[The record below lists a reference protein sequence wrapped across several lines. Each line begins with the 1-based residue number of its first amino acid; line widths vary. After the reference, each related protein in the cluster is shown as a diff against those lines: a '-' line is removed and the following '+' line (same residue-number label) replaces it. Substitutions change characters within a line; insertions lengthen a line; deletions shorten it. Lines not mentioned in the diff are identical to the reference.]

1 MEGIILA
8 LGLLLVLTYLW
19 IMSLFKKRDATLEA
33 LDTIDSYVL
42 AQINLLLKLQ
52 GSAILSIEE
61 DVNVSIVAI
70 SNDLKANYDKLDLKS
85 VERHFSDMANFGL
98 LTQSILRDIAQN
110 NPLVQE
116 TALLQGIQTYQ
127 DLAESIK
134 DAYQYYNVVVSE
146 FNTAVNVFPGVIIA
160 YVLRVKSLPL
170 YPIKL
175 DVSRG

>member
-8 LGLLLVLTYLW
+8 LGILLVITYLW

-42 AQINLLLKLQ
+42 AQINLLLKWQ
-52 GSAILSIEE
+52 GSAILLMEE
-61 DVNVSIVAI
+61 EVKAALADIA
-70 SNDLKANYDKLDLKS
+70 NDLKVDYDKLNWKS
-85 VERHFSDMANFGL
+85 VERHFADMLHFEQ
-98 LTQSILRDIAQN
+98 LTQSALKEMVQN
-110 NPLVQE
+110 SPLVQE
-116 TALLQGIQTYQ
+116 TELLRGVQTYQ

-146 FNTAVNVFPGVIIA
+146 FNTAVNAFPGVIIA
-160 YVLRVKSLPL
+160 YLLRVKSLPL

-175 DVSRG
+175 CP